1 VLVEPYNPEWPRWF
15 TQIQALLYRSL
26 AGTYYAIEHVGSTA
40 VPAMTAKPIIDI
52 DVVQREGMFVEIK
65 QRLESLGYLH
75 NGDQGVPKREAF
87 KLEDDSL
94 RSVIPAHHLYVCPAD
109 NAELRRHL
117 AFREYLRAHPS
128 AVERLSALKLAVAAE
143 VGDDRDAY
151 QQGKAWLVEEL
162 LAAAQQKATP

>member
-40 VPAMTAKPIIDI
+40 VPAMTAKAIIDI
-52 DVVQREGMFVEIK
+52 DVVQREGMFPEIQ
-65 QRLESLGYLH
+65 QRLEALGYYH
-75 NGDQGVPKREAF
+75 NGDQGVPEREVF
-87 KLEDDSL
+87 KLEDDAL
-94 RSVIPAHHLYVCPAD
+94 RLVLPVHHLCVCPAD
-109 NAELRRHL
+109 SAELRRHL
-117 AFREYLRAHPS
+117 ALRDYLRANPE
-128 AVERLSALKLAVAAE
+128 AVEQLSALKLAVAGR

-162 LAAAQQKATP
+162 LAAALQTATP